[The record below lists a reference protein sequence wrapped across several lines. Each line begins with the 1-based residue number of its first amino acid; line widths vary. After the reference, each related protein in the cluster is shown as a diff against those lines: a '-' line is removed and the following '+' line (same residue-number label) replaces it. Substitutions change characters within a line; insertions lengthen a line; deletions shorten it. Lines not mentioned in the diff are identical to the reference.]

1 MKTQLER
8 LCRSGRNPALGLTE
22 AVGGAGEAQLI
33 EAIDN
38 IADFFRFVEHS
49 NQSEISSREIAH
61 VAFIKHRLCSRGGC
75 DRPDNMRPIWR
86 RGLTLIF
93 GLATKTEGD

>member
-8 LCRSGRNPALGLTE
+8 LWRSRRNPALSLPE
-22 AVGGAGEAQLI
+22 AVGAGEAQLI

-38 IADFFRFVEHS
+38 IGDFFRFIEHS

-61 VAFIKHRLCSRGGC
+61 VAFMKRRLCSRGGC

-86 RGLTLIF
+86 RGVTLIL
-93 GLATKTEGD
+93 GVATKTEGD

>member
-8 LCRSGRNPALGLTE
+8 LCRSGRNPALSLPE
-22 AVGGAGEAQLI
+22 AVGAGEAQLI

-38 IADFFRFVEHS
+38 IGDFFRFVEHS

-61 VAFIKHRLCSRGGC
+61 VAFRKHRLCSRGGC
-75 DRPDNMRPIWR
+75 DRPDNMGPIWR
-86 RGLTLIF
+86 RGLTLIL

>member
-8 LCRSGRNPALGLTE
+8 LWRRDRNPALSLPE
-22 AVGGAGEAQLI
+22 AVGAGEAQLI

-38 IADFFRFVEHS
+38 IGDSFRFVEHS
-49 NQSEISSREIAH
+49 NQSEISSRKTAH
-61 VAFIKHRLCSRGGC
+61 LAFMTRRLCSCGGC
-75 DRPDNMRPIWR
+75 DRPENMGPIRR
-86 RGLTLIF
+86 RGLTLIL

>member
-8 LCRSGRNPALGLTE
+8 LWRRDRNPALSLPE
-22 AVGGAGEAQLI
+22 AVGAGEAQLI

-38 IADFFRFVEHS
+38 IGDFFRFVEHS
-49 NQSEISSREIAH
+49 NQSEISSRKTAH
-61 VAFIKHRLCSRGGC
+61 LAFMTRRLCSCGGC
-75 DRPDNMRPIWR
+75 DRPENKGPIRR
-86 RGLTLIF
+86 RGLTLIL